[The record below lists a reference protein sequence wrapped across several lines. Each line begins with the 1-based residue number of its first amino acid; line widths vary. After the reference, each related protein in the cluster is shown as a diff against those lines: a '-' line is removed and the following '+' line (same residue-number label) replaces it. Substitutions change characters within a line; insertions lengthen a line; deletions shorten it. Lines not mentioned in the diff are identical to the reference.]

1 MRSIARGTAPRR
13 SLLTDPR
20 VRAWV
25 FQVIA
30 VLAVVAF
37 GWYLFHNTQN
47 NLAHRGITSGFGF
60 LNNAAGFG
68 ISPASDR
75 LQRKRQLRARFRV
88 GLLNTLLVSVIGIVL
103 ATHHG
108 LHPRW
113 GASPATG

>member
-68 ISPASDR
+68 ISQHLIDYSESDSYG
-75 LQRKRQLRARFRV
+75 RV
-88 GLLNTLLVSVIGIVL
+88 SGSVCSTPCWS
-103 ATHHG
+103 A
-108 LHPRW
+108 
-113 GASPATG
+113 